1 MKTFEN
7 YALHSEG
14 EFPNIKRD
22 MGRGGHTYGN
32 IDPCANTLSLTRST
46 TEKCQIIKS
55 TFKIFLVIGKN
66 ADE

>member
-14 EFPNIKRD
+14 EFPNIKGE

-32 IDPCANTLSLTRST
+32 IDPCANILSLTRST
-46 TEKCQIIKS
+46 TEKCQIIK
-55 TFKIFLVIGKN
+55 KYI
-66 ADE
+66 